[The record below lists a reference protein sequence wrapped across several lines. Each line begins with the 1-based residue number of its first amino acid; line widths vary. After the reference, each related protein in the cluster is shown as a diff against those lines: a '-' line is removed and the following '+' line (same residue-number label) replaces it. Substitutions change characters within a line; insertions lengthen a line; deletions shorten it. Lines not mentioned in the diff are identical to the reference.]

1 MVIGTSETEQAD
13 ALFHALADP
22 TRRDIL
28 SVVLRD
34 AHSVSDLARR
44 YPISFA
50 AVHKHVGALERA
62 GLVTKTRHGR
72 EQRVR
77 GDVATLRTA
86 HRLLDDLE
94 ALWRGRIDRIDAAPR
109 DRRGGTAVTV
119 ISVVKDAHA
128 RTLTITARFDAP
140 IDRVWQIWS
149 DPRQLERWWGPP
161 AYPATVTEHDL
172 TPGGTVAYFMTGPD
186 GERHRGWWRV
196 RAVDPPHALE
206 FESGVADA
214 DGNPS
219 PDTPA
224 GVIRVALSEL
234 AGGGTQMVI
243 TMACASD
250 EAMEWMV
257 ASGMDAGMTAAVG
270 QIDELLTTREGTNP

>member
-1 MVIGTSETEQAD
+1 MVVDVAESERAD

-28 SVVLRD
+28 AVVLQE

-94 ALWRGRIDRIDAAPR
+94 TLWRGRIERIDEILADPTQEAPR
-109 DRRGGTAVTV
+109 C
-119 ISVVKDAHA
+119 
-128 RTLTITARFDAP
+128 P
-140 IDRVWQIWS
+140 
-149 DPRQLERWWGPP
+149 
-161 AYPATVTEHDL
+161 
-172 TPGGTVAYFMTGPD
+172 
-186 GERHRGWWRV
+186 
-196 RAVDPPHALE
+196 
-206 FESGVADA
+206 
-214 DGNPS
+214 
-219 PDTPA
+219 
-224 GVIRVALSEL
+224 
-234 AGGGTQMVI
+234 
-243 TMACASD
+243 
-250 EAMEWMV
+250 
-257 ASGMDAGMTAAVG
+257 
-270 QIDELLTTREGTNP
+270 